1 MDKIK
6 VFNYNGSN
14 ITFSSENGV
23 MVNATEMAKAFDKR
37 PVDYLRLPSTAILI
51 NAIVRKSHISE
62 NQLII
67 TKQGSATNGG
77 GTWMHEDV
85 ALEFARW
92 LSPTFAI
99 WCHELVKTL
108 REVKDAQLSLEQN
121 RNNHGV

>member
-85 ALEFARW
+85 ALHY
-92 LSPTFAI
+92 
-99 WCHELVKTL
+99 CYY
-108 REVKDAQLSLEQN
+108 
-121 RNNHGV
+121 